1 VAEPTEHPASTPGP
15 AAKIGST
22 VGEILVHAVQN
33 HRVVDLVYHGFRRS
47 VEPYM
52 VGIHQ
57 AGEAILLGY
66 QIAGF
71 SQRGDV
77 PGWRT
82 FILSEITEVIATDRV
97 FTSGRGDFNRND
109 SRMTEIF
116 ARA

>member
-1 VAEPTEHPASTPGP
+1 MMTGP
-15 AAKIGST
+15 ADYGEKSRGAEGGATIGET
-22 VGEILVHAVQN
+22 LVQGALQ
-33 HRVVDLVYHGFRRS
+33 HRVVELVYHGSRRS
-47 VEPYM
+47 VEPYL

-66 QIAGF
+66 QTAGLGR
-71 SQRGDV
+71 SGDV

-82 FILSEITEVIATDRV
+82 FIIAEVAEAVLTDRSFV
-97 FTSGRGDFNRND
+97 ALRPDFNRND

>member
-1 VAEPTEHPASTPGP
+1 MTGP
-15 AAKIGST
+15 VDQQADSRGLAAGATIG
-22 VGEILVHAVQN
+22 EMLVYATLN

-57 AGEAILLGY
+57 AGEAILLAY
-66 QIAGF
+66 QTAGF
-71 SQRGDV
+71 SHSGDV

-82 FILSEITEVIATDRV
+82 FILAEIGEVVVT
-97 FTSGRGDFNRND
+97 GRTFAAPRRDFNRND
-109 SRMTEIF
+109 PRMTEIF